1 MHHISLPDIP
11 TRIGERR
18 GDPQPARRLL
28 FDVKTIHAGGGSYYT
43 RRAYD
48 QQGGAVHER
57 ELQIWHEYQRHARE
71 LDTRFSPAGQH
82 PILELLQSH
91 GRTRG
96 LVYGAYG
103 EGSADV
109 HALIA
114 KAAEARAAI
123 LWREAGARTE
133 TEMRAFLIGQM
144 RRRVGVA
151 AVQAMARHRIARVPY
166 VGASHAVVQATQDQR
181 RLRQRGG
188 QGAWVHEAQDVQ
200 AMQGLAVWQVGG
212 AAAAWAA

>member
-1 MHHISLPDIP
+1 MCDAYGFQLGLATLPGTSDTACHDDAGRELFDILREARLPIELQPRHIFALHVPAVALAPTGRKPSIVPDALMHHTSLPDIP

-82 PILELLQSH
+82 P
-91 GRTRG
+91 
-96 LVYGAYG
+96 VDCAYL
-103 EGSADV
+103 SSDT
-109 HALIA
+109 L
-114 KAAEARAAI
+114 
-123 LWREAGARTE
+123 
-133 TEMRAFLIGQM
+133 
-144 RRRVGVA
+144 GV
-151 AVQAMARHRIARVPY
+151 R
-166 VGASHAVVQATQDQR
+166 
-181 RLRQRGG
+181 
-188 QGAWVHEAQDVQ
+188 
-200 AMQGLAVWQVGG
+200 
-212 AAAAWAA
+212 

>member
-1 MHHISLPDIP
+1 M
-11 TRIGERR
+11 RR
-18 GDPQPARRLL
+18 RTWACRSSARLVVGAPL
-28 FDVKTIHAGGGSYYT
+28 ELEASAKSNTIHAGGGSYYT

-48 QQGGAVHER
+48 LQGGAVHER

-82 PILELLQSH
+82 PILSLLQSH

-123 LWREAGARTE
+123 LWREAGARTAS
-133 TEMRAFLIGQM
+133 EMRAFLIG
-144 RRRVGVA
+144 A
-151 AVQAMARHRIARVPY
+151 
-166 VGASHAVVQATQDQR
+166 
-181 RLRQRGG
+181 
-188 QGAWVHEAQDVQ
+188 
-200 AMQGLAVWQVGG
+200 
-212 AAAAWAA
+212 

>member
-1 MHHISLPDIP
+1 MEHAAVPSYVWNH
-11 TRIGERR
+11 
-18 GDPQPARRLL
+18 

-188 QGAWVHEAQDVQ
+188 QGAWVHEAQDVC
-200 AMQGLAVWQVGG
+200 AGDAGVGG
-212 AAAAWAA
+212 VAGGGRGGSVGSVKGR

>member
-1 MHHISLPDIP
+1 MV
-11 TRIGERR
+11 TC
-18 GDPQPARRLL
+18 
-28 FDVKTIHAGGGSYYT
+28 
-43 RRAYD
+43 
-48 QQGGAVHER
+48 
-57 ELQIWHEYQRHARE
+57 QI
-71 LDTRFSPAGQH
+71 
-82 PILELLQSH
+82 
-91 GRTRG
+91 
-96 LVYGAYG
+96 
-103 EGSADV
+103 
-109 HALIA
+109 ALIA

-144 RRRVGVA
+144 RRRVGMA

-200 AMQGLAVWQVGG
+200 AMQGLAVWQGGG